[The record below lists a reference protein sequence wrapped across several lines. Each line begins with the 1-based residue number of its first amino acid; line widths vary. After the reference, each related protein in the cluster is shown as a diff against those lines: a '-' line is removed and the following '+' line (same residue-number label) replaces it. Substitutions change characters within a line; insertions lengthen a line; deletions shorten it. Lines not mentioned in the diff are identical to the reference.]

1 VEEETRFTSSQF
13 PQEEFMTSIST
24 STSRYITTP
33 VLYIAA
39 TVCLAV
45 LLTACQSPDEKVV
58 EAKEKVTNAT
68 QDLKEAT
75 REVRAQWQENWLT
88 FKRDN
93 DKDIAA
99 NERRIIE
106 LRKEVTNANTR
117 YRATYTARIDE
128 LERGNNELRDRV
140 NNCRDEGDER
150 WKTFKRDTQRT
161 MDTLKSTLSHMT
173 IKNG

>member
-1 VEEETRFTSSQF
+1 
-13 PQEEFMTSIST
+13 MTTISR
-24 STSRYITTP
+24 STSREVATLMRYIT
-33 VLYIAA
+33 AS
-39 TVCLAV
+39 VCLAI
-45 LLTACQSPDEKVV
+45 LLSACQTPEQKVV
-58 EAKEKVTNAT
+58 EAKEKVTDAT

-75 REVRAQWQENWLT
+75 REVRAQWQEDWLT

-106 LRKEVTNANTR
+106 LRKEVTNINTR
-117 YRATYTARIDE
+117 YRPTYNARIDE

-140 NNCRDEGDER
+140 NNCRDEGNER
-150 WKTFKRDTQRT
+150 WEAFKRDTQRT
-161 MDTLKSTLSHMT
+161 MDTLKTTLSSMT